1 MLQLLLANHAKV
13 SFAAAVAEALEDRM
27 DRVSDPV
34 YQDVVHTAVSLLQQ
48 AVIAQPTLS
57 VEEMQ
62 SKGLTPYDQFYAEVC
77 YSMFLETTA
86 YLHCY
91 SNVLCS
97 FTQNSNAL

>member
-1 MLQLLLANHAKV
+1 MLTVFPLEYLYNSFIQDGLRHGEVLQLLLANHAKV

-48 AVIAQPTLS
+48 AVIAQSTLS

-62 SKGLTPYDQFYAEVC
+62 SKGLTPYDQFYAEV
-77 YSMFLETTA
+77 
-86 YLHCY
+86 
-91 SNVLCS
+91 
-97 FTQNSNAL
+97 